1 MINIFAET
9 ANKYMGNYN
18 EELFG
23 KEEVLHE
30 MNGMVLDSTSNDLFD
45 LNGQMID
52 EVKKYC
58 SQVNCEIDKIIF
70 VTHYDIEFTTE
81 DRKVQKVDEN
91 TLRLS
96 RSSKM
101 QSDSRIS
108 IVRKDGKTIAKVF
121 MGSSLK
127 VDKNI

>member
-1 MINIFAET
+1 MNNIFTET
-9 ANKYMGNYN
+9 VNKYISNYD

-23 KEEVLHE
+23 DEEIFHE
-30 MNGMVLDSTSNDLFD
+30 MNGMVLNGTSNDLFD
-45 LNGQMID
+45 LNGKMID
-52 EVKKYC
+52 EVKEYC
-58 SQVNCEIDKIIF
+58 SGYGYDIDKIIF

-81 DRKVQKVDEN
+81 DRKVKKINEN

-108 IVRKDGKTIAKVF
+108 IVSKNGKVIAKVF

-127 VDKNI
+127 VDKNL